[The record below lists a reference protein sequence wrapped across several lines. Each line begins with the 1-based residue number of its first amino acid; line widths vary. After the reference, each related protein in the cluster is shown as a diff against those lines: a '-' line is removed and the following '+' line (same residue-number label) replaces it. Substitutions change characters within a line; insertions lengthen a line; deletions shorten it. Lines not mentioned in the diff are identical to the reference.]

1 MVVGDMMRQVH
12 RKGVLMMQR
21 DNCRGFT
28 LIEML
33 IVVALM
39 GILAAI
45 AVPQYNAYRIR
56 SNRAEGKVALVQAAQ
71 ALERLYTRESS
82 YEKGADGTI
91 FPAKSEHGLYMI
103 SFSVAPSATGYT
115 LSAAGQGTQA
125 GDTGCTPLTLSS
137 TGVKGPAGCW

>member
-1 MVVGDMMRQVH
+1 
-12 RKGVLMMQR
+12 MQG

-56 SNRAEGKVALVQAAQ
+56 SNRAEGKVLLVQAAQ
-71 ALERLYTRESS
+71 SLERLYTRESS
-82 YEKGADGTI
+82 YAKATVGTT
-91 FPAKSEHGLYMI
+91 FPAKSEHGLYVI

-115 LSAAGQGTQA
+115 LSAAGQGIQA
-125 GDTGCTPLTLSS
+125 GDAGCTPLTLTS
-137 TGVKGPAGCW
+137 TGAKGPAGCW

>member
-1 MVVGDMMRQVH
+1 MH
-12 RKGVLMMQR
+12 W
-21 DNCRGFT
+21 NNARGFT

-71 ALERLYTRESS
+71 SLERLYTREST
-82 YEKGADGTI
+82 YANATVGTT
-91 FPAKSEHGLYMI
+91 FPAKSEHQLYVI
-103 SFSVAPSATGYT
+103 SFSAGPTATSYT
-115 LSAAGQGTQA
+115 LSAAGQGAQA
-125 GDTGCTPLTLSS
+125 GDSGCTPLTLTS
-137 TGVKGPAGCW
+137 TGAKGPAGCW